1 VRTLEKD
8 NLDLTIKNGELE
20 KNRMVGRV
28 GSKIEEIEK
37 DRQVSKI
44 RDENA
49 RLQQNIKELVE
60 ENDRMRGELQVMQLE
75 RQRKS
80 I

>member
-37 DRQVSKI
+37 DRQISKI

>member
-1 VRTLEKD
+1 MRTLEKD

-37 DRQVSKI
+37 DRQISKI